1 MANPNEAPDLNPYAS
16 PRAIPEHLPD
26 PSALAKQRL
35 GRPATALIIMA
46 SIHSVLVAIQLV
58 SVIVVSLRG
67 GVLAI
72 DIAMIALASVQLT
85 ALITIAIGAAK
96 MAFLESF
103 IMGRVAAAL
112 ACIPIISPFLIVG
125 IPFGIWA
132 WVLLAEPA
140 IQSAFFVRQ
149 NPDPD

>member
-1 MANPNEAPDLNPYAS
+1 MANPNESPDLNPYAS
-16 PRAIPEHLPD
+16 PRAIPENLPD
-26 PSALAKQRL
+26 PSALAQQRL

-58 SVIVVSLRG
+58 SMVVAGEGRVVIVNLLPFI
-67 GVLAI
+67 LAC
-72 DIAMIALASVQLT
+72 LQLT

-103 IMGRVAAAL
+103 IMGRVAAVL
-112 ACIPIISPFLIVG
+112 ACIPVISPFLILG

-132 WVLLAEPA
+132 SRLLAEPE
-140 IQSAFFVRQ
+140 IQSAFVARR
-149 NPDPD
+149 NLDPK